1 MIGDGQNGAIIPITP
16 DAQAPEYYLTA
27 FAGSGVVVA
36 NYDVSASGFA
46 NRSGPLAVQDGA
58 TLALK
63 SGTDLGTGLLTV
75 EDGATLKVSESGTV
89 TLAGDLA
96 IEDGAALAF
105 NWTLART
112 VPRLALA
119 SGKTLSL
126 GDDKR
131 LKVEVSSTCGK
142 PRGGTH
148 QLTGSDGGF
157 AGATLTFVP
166 VGDAA
171 RWAKGV
177 SVKDGEIAVDIE
189 RSGII
194 VTVL

>member
-1 MIGDGQNGAIIPITP
+1 M
-16 DAQAPEYYLTA
+16 
-27 FAGSGVVVA
+27 
-36 NYDVSASGFA
+36 
-46 NRSGPLAVQDGA
+46 
-58 TLALK
+58 
-63 SGTDLGTGLLTV
+63 
-75 EDGATLKVSESGTV
+75 
-89 TLAGDLA
+89 
-96 IEDGAALAF
+96 
-105 NWTLART
+105 
-112 VPRLALA
+112 PRIALA
-119 SGKTLSL
+119 SGKTLTL
-126 GDDKR
+126 GDGKQ
-131 LKVEVSSTCGK
+131 LKVELSSTGGK